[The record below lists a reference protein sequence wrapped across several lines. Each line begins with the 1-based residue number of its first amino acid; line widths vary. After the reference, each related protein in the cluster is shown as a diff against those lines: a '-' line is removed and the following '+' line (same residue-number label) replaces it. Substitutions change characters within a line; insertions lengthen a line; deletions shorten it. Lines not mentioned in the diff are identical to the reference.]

1 MWIISAE
8 AESLTNSKKN
18 KINDVINGGIMHNQ
32 VLLTYYI
39 KYLKDIRGLSESS
52 IGHYTQALRKISL
65 YLVEKEKIQE
75 SIYEIQDV
83 GELEI
88 IRTYLYNSPE
98 FVDFDKRGHQMYS
111 AGLNNYYKFA
121 SGEGFTNIKNKIE
134 ILDTEVEIPDVIIR
148 TSTQRKRS
156 SIIKIQAIKSAGYQ
170 CEFDESHSTFIA
182 KSSGQPYMEGHHAL
196 SMKYQGEF
204 NYSLDVYANVICL
217 CPICH
222 RLLHYGVEEQKK
234 IVVNKIYN
242 DRAGRLA
249 NSGLKIGKDDFYKL
263 VI

>member
-1 MWIISAE
+1 MGA
-8 AESLTNSKKN
+8 
-18 KINDVINGGIMHNQ
+18 IMHNQ
-32 VLLTYYI
+32 VLMTYYI
-39 KYLKDIRGLSESS
+39 KYLKDVRGLSDSS
-52 IGHYTQALRKISL
+52 IGHYTQALRKISS
-65 YLVEKEKIQE
+65 YLVEKEKIRE
-75 SIYEIQDV
+75 TIYEIQDI

-88 IRTYLYNSPE
+88 VRTYLYNSPE
-98 FVDFDKRGHQMYS
+98 FVDLDKRGHQMYS

-121 SGEGFTNIKNKIE
+121 SGEGFTNIRKKIE
-134 ILDTEVEIPDVIIR
+134 ILDTEVEIPDVTTR
-148 TSTQRKRS
+148 TSTSIKRS
-156 SIIKIQAIKSAGYQ
+156 SIIKTQAIESAGYK

-182 KSSGQPYMEGHHAL
+182 KRSGRPYMEGHHAL
-196 SMKYQGEF
+196 PMKYQDKF

-242 DRAGRLA
+242 DRADRLA
-249 NSGLKIGKDDFYKL
+249 NSGLKIGKNDFYNL